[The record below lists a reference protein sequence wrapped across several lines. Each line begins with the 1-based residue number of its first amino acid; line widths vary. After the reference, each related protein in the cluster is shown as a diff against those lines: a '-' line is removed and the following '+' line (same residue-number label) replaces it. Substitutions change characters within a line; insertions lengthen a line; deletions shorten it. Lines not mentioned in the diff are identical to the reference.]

1 VAPDIIESVK
11 VTSQRLPESQVLLE
25 IEVDPEQMERSLDKA
40 YRRLA
45 QKVEV
50 PGFRKGKTPRNML
63 ERHLGRDRLVRE
75 AIDIL
80 IPEAYN
86 KAIEDEDIDAISQPD
101 IELVKDEPLL
111 FKATVAIRPDVDLG
125 DYKSL
130 RVAKQTPEVAAKDV
144 DAALDDLR
152 RRYALHEPV
161 ERAVLTGDFVTAE
174 VRVVID
180 GRELFKDDDAEFQL
194 RDGAT
199 LMLPGFRE
207 GLTGMKKG
215 ETKEIEVTVPEGE
228 GQLAGKTGTATAT
241 VKEVKEEKLPE
252 LDDEFA
258 GQVGEGFATLA
269 ALRERLETDMR
280 ERLDGK
286 VEEEY
291 RNEAVAALVENVK
304 KLEFPPVLV
313 DREIERIVH
322 DQAHQAGMEL
332 ERYLELVKR
341 SAQELVDDLKPAA
354 TERVKRSLALSQL
367 AEDEQ
372 IKIEPGD
379 VDAEIERI
387 VESSGQQA
395 EQMRKIFS
403 APDAKASIERSL
415 LTRKTLERLAEIAGQ
430 DGATAKAKG
439 KSGDAKAARPKK
451 AAGKG
456 KEAKALKEES

>member
-1 VAPDIIESVK
+1 MK
-11 VTSQRLPESQVLLE
+11 VTTQRLPESQVLLE
-25 IEVDPEQMERSLDKA
+25 IEVDPDQMERSLDKA

-86 KAIEDEDIDAISQPD
+86 KAIEDEDIDAITQPD
-101 IELVKDEPLL
+101 IELVKDEPLS

-125 DYKSL
+125 DYKNL
-130 RVAKQTPEVAAKDV
+130 RVEKQTPKVEAKDI

-161 ERAVLTGDFVTAE
+161 ERVVQTGDFVTAE

-180 GRELFKDDDAEFQL
+180 GREVFKDDDAEFQL

-215 ETKEIEVTVPEGE
+215 ETKEIEVTVPEGD
-228 GQLAGKTGTATAT
+228 GQLAGKTGAATTT

-280 ERLDGK
+280 ERLEGK

-291 RNEAVAALVENVK
+291 RNEAVAALVENAK

-367 AEDEQ
+367 AEAED
-372 IKIEPGD
+372 IKVEPAD
-379 VDAEIERI
+379 VDVEIERI
-387 VESSGQQA
+387 VESSGPQA

-403 APDAKASIERSL
+403 SPDAKVSIERSL

-430 DGATAKAKG
+430 DGATAKTKS
-439 KSGDAKAARPKK
+439 KSGDAKAARPTK

-456 KEAKALKEES
+456 KEAKAPKEES

>member
-1 VAPDIIESVK
+1 M
-11 VTSQRLPESQVLLE
+11 LE

-40 YRRLA
+40 YRRLS

-63 ERHLGRDRLVRE
+63 ERHVGRDRLVRE

-86 KAIEDEDIDAISQPD
+86 KAIEDEDIDAIAQPD
-101 IELVKDEPLL
+101 IELVKDEPLS

-130 RVAKQTPEVAAKDV
+130 RVEKQAPKVEAKDV
-144 DAALDDLR
+144 DAALDELR

-161 ERAVLTGDFVTAE
+161 ERAVKTGDFVTAE
-174 VRVVID
+174 VRVEID
-180 GRELFKDDDAEFQL
+180 GREVFKDDDAEFQL

-199 LMLPGFRE
+199 VLLPGFRE

-215 ETKEIEVTVPEGE
+215 EKKGIEVTAPEGQ
-228 GQLAGKTGTATAT
+228 GQLAGKTGTATTT
-241 VKEVKEEKLPE
+241 VKEVKEEKLPD
-252 LDDEFA
+252 LNDEFA
-258 GQVGEGFATLA
+258 GQVGEGFASLS
-269 ALRERLETDMR
+269 ALRERVESDMR
-280 ERLDGK
+280 ERLEGK

-291 RNEAVAALVENVK
+291 RNDAVAALVENVE

-332 ERYLELVKR
+332 ERYLELIKR

-354 TERVKRSLALSQL
+354 TERVKRSLALGRL
-367 AEDEQ
+367 ADDEQ
-372 IKIEPGD
+372 IEVEPAEI
-379 VDAEIERI
+379 DAEIERL
-387 VESSGQQA
+387 VESSGSQA
-395 EQMRKIFS
+395 EQMRKIFES
-403 APDAKASIERSL
+403 PDAKASIGRSL
-415 LTRKTLERLAEIAGQ
+415 LTRKTLERLVEITGQ
-430 DGATAKAKG
+430 DGTTKKT
-439 KSGDAKAARPKK
+439 KSKSADEKAARQKK
-451 AAGKG
+451 PPAGTGRPAGK
-456 KEAKALKEES
+456 AKASKEES